1 MQNDEGVAVDL
12 YIPRKWYVFFATPDA
27 LQEGVKGDGT
37 EPLNEG
43 ETEMG

>member
-27 LQEGVKGDGT
+27 IQEGVKGDGT
-37 EPLNEG
+37 KRNEG
-43 ETEMG
+43 ETEME